1 MKSSRFARVL
11 SAILIAISACVVLPL
26 DAATPQLKLQRQNEL
41 FLARLQ
47 PGHDTLASAEKLFTG
62 QLQKSPA
69 STTENAKWTDACTG
83 RTVTLDANA
92 AGVIQTV
99 NLDFEAKLRPA
110 CTPEMYAASQREP
123 FWQTGHGMKL
133 GDTRARVVE
142 TYGQPAS
149 TGPSV
154 KGARELELLY
164 YAFDWAGSN
173 VPQVMEV
180 SCERATGRVVE
191 ILLAFPSL

>member
-83 RTVTLDANA
+83 RTVTSSRLHSGNVRRLA
-92 AGVIQTV
+92 
-99 NLDFEAKLRPA
+99 
-110 CTPEMYAASQREP
+110 
-123 FWQTGHGMKL
+123 TGTLLADGPWHE
-133 GDTRARVVE
+133 TRRHARARR
-142 TYGQPAS
+142 GNLRA
-149 TGPSV
+149 
-154 KGARELELLY
+154 ARLHR
-164 YAFDWAGSN
+164 
-173 VPQVMEV
+173 P
-180 SCERATGRVVE
+180 
-191 ILLAFPSL
+191 